1 MRFVVPILAQ
11 TTRKDGAPVGDPVR
25 EHSSQEVHQNIQVRS
40 NSYIIWFVGA
50 VVWWIDAALHVYSGA
65 FSHAVLAIAI
75 SLLFLLAGV
84 VFRRQALRK

>member
-1 MRFVVPILAQ
+1 MHHMG
-11 TTRKDGAPVGDPVR
+11 KVR
-25 EHSSQEVHQNIQVRS
+25 R

-50 VVWWIDAALHVYSGA
+50 VVWWIDAALQVYSGTRG
-65 FSHAVLAIAI
+65 HALLAIVI